1 MDEWKIDWRNGYVD
15 ELLEEW
21 ISKEGDNEWMDDQI
35 TGWMGGWMDCEW
47 VGGWVDGWMS
57 GCGWVD

>member
-21 ISKEGDNEWMDDQI
+21 ISKEGDNEWMDEQI
-35 TGWMGGWMDCEW
+35 TDWMDGW
-47 VGGWVDGWMS
+47 IVNGWVDG
-57 GCGWVD
+57 